1 MSTSCVVVR
10 AARRKYAPRLPASER
25 REQLLDVALELI
37 AEHGQGG
44 VTMEAVARGADIAK
58 PVVYDL
64 FGNRG
69 ELLQALLEREERSAL
84 EQLAG
89 VVPELPVGDPDE
101 ILVSAMTGFL
111 AAVAAHPDRWRL
123 ILIPVEGTPQL
134 VREHV
139 EQGRRALLA
148 QVERLVSWGL
158 EQRGGP
164 EGLDPELSAH
174 VIIALGEGA
183 ARMVLTQPER
193 MTPERLGAFTG
204 RLISAIERS
213 DPQP

>member
-1 MSTSCVVVR
+1 MAR
-10 AARRKYAPRLPASER
+10 AAPRKYAPRLPAAER

-58 PVVYDL
+58 PVVYEL
-64 FGNRG
+64 FGNRA
-69 ELLQALLEREERSAL
+69 ELLQALLEREERLAL
-84 EQLAG
+84 KQLAG
-89 VVPELPVGDPDE
+89 VVPELPAGDPDE
-101 ILVSAMTGFL
+101 LLVNAMTGFL
-111 AAVAAHPDRWRL
+111 RAVAADPDRWRL

-134 VREHV
+134 VRQHV

-183 ARMVLTQPER
+183 ARMVLTEPER
-193 MTPERLGAFTG
+193 FTPERLGAFAG
-204 RLISAIERS
+204 RLISAIERRDRPAGTGS
-213 DPQP
+213 